1 MTSTR
6 ARTSWTS
13 ACAGCGRSS
22 VLTRE
27 SKQCGMRVTGW
38 LRRNPLEA
46 AWAVFAVVNWV
57 AMIAWPDWETIP
69 FHFVWI
75 SLTFVYGVR
84 VWRTQTMS
92 LVLLVVILATGAS
105 IFADAFAGIQLW
117 GELFEVPLMSAMFLA
132 MVWHAQRR
140 QSALAEL
147 QGVAEMRASLLER
160 QERFLHDASHELRT
174 PVTIARGHLELL
186 RREQPDSPEL
196 EVALDEL
203 GRMERI
209 VERLLL
215 LAKSEQQGFAFEE
228 IDVEAFLSDLF
239 IRWSEVAPRAW
250 RLDVDLVG
258 RLRADPEALRNALDA
273 LLENAVK
280 YTDPGDSIELAA
292 HAEGAGGVVIE
303 VSDSGSGVPPEA
315 LPHIFDRWAR
325 ADSARTRE
333 RGGAGLGLAIVAAV
347 ARAHGGRCSVN
358 ALPQGTAFR
367 IHLPVI
373 AAPASA
379 NAPGPPPA
387 DEGELAGAGPELALS

>member
-1 MTSTR
+1 
-6 ARTSWTS
+6 
-13 ACAGCGRSS
+13 
-22 VLTRE
+22 
-27 SKQCGMRVTGW
+27 MRVTGW

-46 AWAVFAVVNWV
+46 AWAAFAVANFV
-57 AMIAWPDWETIP
+57 AMVAWPGWETIP

-75 SLTFVYGVR
+75 TLTFVYGVR
-84 VWRTQTMS
+84 VWSSRTMWA
-92 LVLLVVILATGAS
+92 VLAVVILATGAS
-105 IFADAFAGIQLW
+105 IMSDAFSGIQLW

-140 QSALAEL
+140 QAALAEV

-215 LAKSEQQGFAFEE
+215 LAKSEQQGLGFEE

-250 RLDVDLVG
+250 RLDVDLAG
-258 RLRADPEALRNALDA
+258 RMLADPEALRNALDA

-280 YTDPGDSIELAA
+280 YTDPGDVVELAA
-292 HAEGAGGVVIE
+292 HADGVGGVVIE
-303 VSDSGSGVPPEA
+303 VSDSGIGVPPDA
-315 LPHIFDRWAR
+315 LPRIFDRWAR
-325 ADSARTRE
+325 ADGARTRE
-333 RGGAGLGLAIVAAV
+333 RGGAGLGLAIVDAV
-347 ARAHGGRCSVN
+347 ARAHGGRCSVKP
-358 ALPQGTAFR
+358 LRRGTAFQL
-367 IHLPVI
+367 HLPLRVAPESGPRLIPTDEVI
-373 AAPASA
+373 
-379 NAPGPPPA
+379 G
-387 DEGELAGAGPELALS
+387 AGAGGLRFQREEPAQDGSAATVARVRR

>member
-1 MTSTR
+1 
-6 ARTSWTS
+6 
-13 ACAGCGRSS
+13 
-22 VLTRE
+22 
-27 SKQCGMRVTGW
+27 MRVTGW

-46 AWAVFAVVNWV
+46 AWAVFAAANWV
-57 AMIAWPDWETIP
+57 AMVLWPAWETIP

-140 QSALAEL
+140 QAALAEV

-196 EVALDEL
+196 DVALDEL

-215 LAKSEQQGFAFEE
+215 LAKSEQQGFVFEE
-228 IDVEAFLSDLF
+228 IDLEAFLSDLF

-250 RLDVDLVG
+250 RLDVDLAG
-258 RLRADPEALRNALDA
+258 RLVVDPEALRDALDA

-292 HAEGAGGVVIE
+292 HADGAGGVVIE
-303 VSDSGSGVPPEA
+303 VSDSGVGISPDA

-325 ADSARTRE
+325 ADSARTRQ

-347 ARAHGGRCSVN
+347 ARAHGGRCSVK
-358 ALPQGTAFR
+358 ALPRGTAFR
-367 IHLPVI
+367 LHLPVRV
-373 AAPASA
+373 APDK
-379 NAPGPPPA
+379 APGPTPA
-387 DEGELAGAGPELALS
+387 AEGELAGAGPRSALSEEGVALG

>member
-1 MTSTR
+1 MR
-6 ARTSWTS
+6 AT
-13 ACAGCGRSS
+13 A
-22 VLTRE
+22 
-27 SKQCGMRVTGW
+27 W

-46 AWAVFAVVNWV
+46 AWAVFAAANWV
-57 AMIAWPDWETIP
+57 AMVAWPSWETIP

-75 SLTFVYGVR
+75 SLTIVYGVR
-84 VWRTQTMS
+84 TWSTRTMWG
-92 LVLLVVILATGAS
+92 VLSAVIVATGAS
-105 IFADAFAGIQLW
+105 IFADAFEGIQLW

-140 QSALAEL
+140 QAALAEL

-186 RREQPDSPEL
+186 RREQPDAPEL

-215 LAKSEQQGFAFEE
+215 LAKSEQQGFAFVE
-228 IDVEAFLSDLF
+228 IDLEAFLSDLF

-250 RLDVDLVG
+250 RLDVDLAG
-258 RLRADPEALRNALDA
+258 SLRADPEALRDALDA

-280 YTDPGDSIELAA
+280 YTDPGDTVELAA
-292 HAEGAGGVVIE
+292 RADGAGGVVIE
-303 VSDSGSGVPPEA
+303 VSDSGAGIPPDA
-315 LPHIFDRWAR
+315 LPRIFDRWAR
-325 ADSARTRE
+325 ADVARTRE

-347 ARAHGGRCSVN
+347 AHAHGGRCSVRP
-358 ALPQGTAFR
+358 LPQGTAFQL
-367 IHLPVI
+367 HLPVRI
-373 AAPASA
+373 APDNEPSPATA
-379 NAPGPPPA
+379 V
-387 DEGELAGAGPELALS
+387 EGEVAGAGLGTVLVEEGVGLGSMVAVQGESNLSEA